1 MGGLVIFIPLIL
13 IMYFLMIRPQQRRV
27 KEHQRLLAGVDVGDD
42 VVTSAGIYG
51 RVSDIDGDTL
61 FLLVNDTVEL
71 KVTKESIA
79 GLVSYD
85 DDIEDEVEDEI
96 EDEIDDELADGE

>member
-1 MGGLVIFIPLIL
+1 MGGLIIFIPLIL
-13 IMYFLMIRPQQRRV
+13 IMYFLMIRPQQRKMRD
-27 KEHQRLLAGVDVGDD
+27 HQQLLASVDVGDD

-51 RVSDIDGDTL
+51 RVTDLDGDTL
-61 FLLVNDTVEL
+61 FLMVSDSVEL

-85 DDIEDEVEDEI
+85 DEVEDE
-96 EDEIDDELADGE
+96 LVDGE